1 MEAQKKYRRTQYFL
15 KGPLQKRYL
24 IHSVL
29 MMTIQTTIVALCL
42 YILIFYFVSEQL
54 AVPQTIIDTLQ
65 PVLIRVNNIVGIG
78 LPIIFALLFAWAV
91 VISHRFAGPMY
102 RLEKDLEKIAQG
114 DHTLRIRFRK
124 KDQLDSI
131 AEKLNKV
138 LDKLPKNT

>member
-1 MEAQKKYRRTQYFL
+1 M
-15 KGPLQKRYL
+15 KGPLQRRYL

-29 MMTIQTTIVALCL
+29 MMTIPTALVALCL
-42 YILIFYFVSEQL
+42 YVLIFYLVSEQL
-54 AVPQTIIDTLQ
+54 AVPQTIINTLQ
-65 PVLIRVNNIVGIG
+65 PVLIKVNNIVGIG
-78 LPIIFALLFAWAV
+78 LPIIFGVLFMWAV
-91 VISHRFAGPMY
+91 VISQRFAGPMY

-138 LDKLPKNT
+138 LDKLPKNPS